1 MSRAFRG
8 ILLLAAIVLLFAAPA
23 CCEEKIIDFSSTVV
37 VSPQGLMTVR
47 EDITVQVEHREI
59 RRGIFRN
66 FPTDYRDDSGKLH
79 RMKFDVQEV
88 LLDGSPVEYSTSREG
103 GDIRLRIGDPSRLV
117 EKGEHTY
124 TLIYETEQVGFFED
138 HDEVYWNVTGNE
150 WAFPIEHASARIVL
164 PEGTPIDKTVS
175 FTGRKGARGSNA
187 TGEISGNVATFRTTA
202 PLPPG
207 SGLTVAAAFPKGY
220 VEKSGSGFEAGES
233 HYRLA
238 WTIGR
243 ILPPLFVVL
252 LIAYYLIVW
261 SRYGKDLRGGRI
273 IPLFYPPEGVSP
285 ALASF
290 MTQQKF
296 RDDAVTSTVIS
307 LAVKG
312 YLTIKEKKPG
322 GGFFS
327 KKRDTYDL
335 HRTEKEPAEDLATEE
350 KLFLDTL
357 FDGRPV
363 LSISKANAGV
373 LLEARNN
380 LRGWLKDNASRF
392 FLKNRWWVILGT
404 AATVAVMLTAGGLVS
419 FVYGSIALFGLM
431 LMWMS
436 IWSLVTS
443 GLVLSTVSSLH
454 EGLARKKLRPF
465 LRGIFLSV
473 FSLFF
478 LAGLFFG
485 VWGLAETT
493 SRSFALYLV
502 AAFFV
507 NVLFLKLMKN
517 YTPRGRELLDKLEG
531 FRMYLKTAEKHRIRK
546 LASVD
551 MPEDTPE
558 QFERMLPFAI
568 ALGVER
574 EWAARFEEVLL
585 ASNYR
590 PGWYSGSAPWH
601 TLASGHFAAGLAS
614 GIGTAMASSGAVPG
628 STSAFG
634 GGGGGFSGGGGGG
647 GGGGG
652 W

>member
-1 MSRAFRG
+1 MSRLTRSFITFAALV
-8 ILLLAAIVLLFAAPA
+8 LLLATPA
-23 CCEEKIIDFSSTVV
+23 LGEEKILDFSSTVV

-59 RRGIFRN
+59 RHGIFRD
-66 FPTDYRDDSGKLH
+66 FPTDYRDDAGELH
-79 RMKFDVQEV
+79 RMKFDVQAV
-88 LLDGSPVEYSTSREG
+88 LLDGSPVKYSTSREG
-103 GDIRLRIGDPSRLV
+103 GYIRLRIGDPSRMV
-117 EKGEHTY
+117 EKGERTY

-164 PEGTPIDKTVS
+164 PEGTPIDEIVS
-175 FTGRKGARGSNA
+175 FTGPGGARGSDA
-187 TGEISGNVATFRTTA
+187 TGEFSGNVATFRTTA

-207 SGLTVAAAFPKGY
+207 SGLTVAAAFPKGH
-220 VEKSGSGFEAGES
+220 VESSGSGFEASES

-243 ILPPLFVVL
+243 SLPPLFVIL
-252 LIAYYLIVW
+252 LVAYYLFVW
-261 SRYGKDLRGGRI
+261 SKYGKDLKGGRI
-273 IPLFYPPEGVSP
+273 IPLFFPPEGVSP

-290 MTQQKF
+290 LTQQKF
-296 RDDAVTSTVIS
+296 RDDAVTSTVIG

-312 YLTIKEKKPG
+312 YLTINEKNPG

-327 KKRDTYDL
+327 KKRDTYEL
-335 HRTEKEPAEDLATEE
+335 HRTEKEPSEDLRTEE
-350 KLFLDTL
+350 RLFLDTL
-357 FDGRPV
+357 FDGRRI
-363 LSISKANAGV
+363 LSISKTNAGV
-373 LLEARNN
+373 LIEARNN

-404 AATVAVMLTAGGLVS
+404 AGTLAAMLIAGGLIS
-419 FVYGSIALFGLM
+419 FMHGSIALFGLM
-431 LMWMS
+431 LVWMS
-436 IWSLVTS
+436 IWSFVTS
-443 GLVLSTVSSLH
+443 GLVLAALSSLH
-454 EGLARKKLRPF
+454 EGITRKKLRPF
-465 LRGIFLSV
+465 LSGIFMTA

-478 LAGLFFG
+478 VAGLFFG
-485 VWGLAETT
+485 IWGLAATT
-493 SRSFALYLV
+493 SGDFAVFLV
-502 AAFFV
+502 VAFFV

-517 YTPRGRELLDKLEG
+517 YTPRGRELLDQLEG
-531 FRMYLKTAEKHRIRK
+531 FRMYLKTAEKHRIRR
-546 LASVD
+546 LASVE

-558 QFERMLPFAI
+558 QFERMLPYAI

-574 EWAARFEEVLL
+574 EWAARFEEVLM

-590 PGWYSGSAPWH
+590 PGWYSGSTPWH
-601 TLASGHFAAGLAS
+601 TVGSGRFAAGLAS
-614 GIGTAMASSGAVPG
+614 GLGTAMASSGAVPG

>member
-1 MSRAFRG
+1 MSRFLRYFLICVIFAVFAVSP
-8 ILLLAAIVLLFAAPA
+8 AAA
-23 CCEEKIIDFSSTVV
+23 EEKILDFSSAVN
-37 VSPQGLMTVR
+37 VSPDGVMTVR
-47 EDITVQVEHREI
+47 EDITIKVEHKEI
-59 RRGIFRN
+59 RRGIFRDL
-66 FPTDYRDDSGKLH
+66 PTDYRNASGRSRRIGYELKAV
-79 RMKFDVQEV
+79 F
-88 LLDGSPVEYSTSREG
+88 LDGETVPYSTSREG
-103 GDIRLRIGDPSRLV
+103 NGIRIRIGDPSRMV
-117 EKGEHTY
+117 EKGERTY
-124 TLIYETEQVGFFED
+124 TLIYETEQVGFFDD
-138 HDEVYWNVTGNE
+138 HDEIYWNVTGNE

-175 FTGRKGARGSNA
+175 FTGPKGARGSDA
-187 TGEISGNVATFRTTA
+187 TGESSGNVATFRTTA

-220 VEKSGSGFEAGES
+220 VEPSGSGFEAGES

-243 ILPPLFVVL
+243 ILPPLFVAL

-273 IPLFYPPEGVSP
+273 IPLFYPPDGVSP

-296 RDDAVTSTVIS
+296 RDDAVTSTVIG

-312 YLTIKEKKPG
+312 YLTINEKNPG

-373 LLEARNN
+373 LIEAKNN
-380 LRGWLKDNASRF
+380 LRDWLKDNASRF
-392 FLKNRWWVILGT
+392 FLRNRFWVILGT
-404 AATVAVMLTAGGLVS
+404 AGTLVAMLVAGGLIS
-419 FVYGSIALFGLM
+419 FVNGSIALFGFM
-431 LMWMS
+431 LLWMT
-436 IWSLVTS
+436 IWSLTTS
-443 GLVLSTVSSLH
+443 GLVIGTASSLY
-454 EGLARKKLRPF
+454 EGILRKKIGPF
-465 LRGIFLSV
+465 LRGIFMFS

-478 LAGLFFG
+478 VAGLFFG
-485 VWGLAETT
+485 IWGLAGIT
-493 SRSFALYLV
+493 SKGFGVCLV

-507 NVLFLKLMKN
+507 NILFLKLMKN
-517 YTPRGRELLDKLEG
+517 YTPRGRDILNKLEG
-531 FRMYLKTAEKHRIRK
+531 FKMYLKTAEKHRIRK
-546 LASVD
+546 LASVE

-558 QFERMLPFAI
+558 QFERLLPYAI

-574 EWAARFEEVLL
+574 EWAARFEEVL
-585 ASNYR
+585 AACDYR
-590 PGWYSGSAPWH
+590 PGWYVGSSAWH
-601 TLASGHFAAGLAS
+601 TVGSGRLAAELASGL
-614 GIGTAMASSGAVPG
+614 GTAMASSGAGFG
-628 STSAFG
+628 STSAF

>member
-1 MSRAFRG
+1 MSRVFRG
-8 ILLLAAIVLLFAAPA
+8 FLLFAAIVLLFAVPGYS
-23 CCEEKIIDFSSTVV
+23 EEKILDFSSTVV

-47 EDITVQVEHREI
+47 EDITVRVEHREI

-66 FPTDYRDDSGKLH
+66 FPTDYRDDAGKLH
-79 RMKFDVQEV
+79 RVKFDVQEV
-88 LLDGSPVEYSTSREG
+88 LLDGSPVKYSTSREG
-103 GDIRLRIGDPSRLV
+103 GYIRLRIGDPSRMV
-117 EKGEHTY
+117 EKGERTY
-124 TLIYETEQVGFFED
+124 TLIYQTEQVGFFDD

-150 WAFPIEHASARIVL
+150 WDFPIEHASARIAL

-175 FTGRKGARGSNA
+175 FTGPKGARGSDA
-187 TGEISGNVATFRTTA
+187 TGESSGNVATFKTTA

-207 SGLTVAAAFPKGY
+207 SGLTVAVAFPKGY
-220 VEKSGSGFEAGES
+220 VEPSVIGFEAGES

-243 ILPPLFVVL
+243 ILPPLFVAL

-273 IPLFYPPEGVSP
+273 IPLFYPPDGVSP

-296 RDDAVTSTVIS
+296 RDDAVTSTMVG

-312 YLTIKEKKPG
+312 YLTISEKHPG

-335 HRTEKEPAEDLATEE
+335 HRTKKEPAEDLSTEE
-350 KLFLDTL
+350 NLFLDTL

-373 LLEARNN
+373 LIEARNN
-380 LRGWLKDNASRF
+380 LSDWLKDNASRF

-404 AATVAVMLTAGGLVS
+404 TGTLVAMLIAGGLIS
-419 FVYGSIALFGLM
+419 FVHGSIALFGLM
-431 LMWMS
+431 LVWMS
-436 IWSLVTS
+436 IWSFVTS
-443 GLVLSTVSSLH
+443 GLVLATLTSFH
-454 EGLARKKLRPF
+454 EGITRKKLRPF
-465 LRGIFLSV
+465 LRGGFMSV

-478 LAGLFFG
+478 VAGLFFG
-485 VWGLAETT
+485 VWGLAATT
-493 SRSFALYLV
+493 SGDFAVFLV
-502 AAFFV
+502 VAFFV

-517 YTPRGRELLDKLEG
+517 YTPRGRDLLDKLEG
-531 FRMYLKTAEKHRIRK
+531 FKMYLKTAEKHRIRK
-546 LASVD
+546 LASVE

-558 QFERMLPFAI
+558 QFERLLPYAI

-574 EWAARFEEVLL
+574 EWAARFEEVLV

-590 PGWYSGSAPWH
+590 PEWYSGSTPWH
-601 TLASGHFAAGLAS
+601 TVGSGHFAAGLAS
-614 GIGTAMASSGAVPG
+614 GLGTAMASSGAVPG
-628 STSAFG
+628 STSAFD